1 VLLSTKGVTLKEL
14 LRNLDS
20 VYTLLELAAASP
32 NIDAIFT
39 EVVEELRGVFESERC
54 TLYILDKEKNELY
67 SRVAQKCE
75 VTDLRIPVNKNSIAG
90 YSVISNKEVI
100 VEDAY
105 DPDELKRIDPDLSFG
120 KSIDSRCSFV
130 TRSVLSAPLHY
141 GGEVIGAVQAFNK
154 NGGFL
159 EKDLNA
165 IREFGLILGL
175 MLNNAIVTEELNKC
189 RSALKDADKGKEE

>member
-1 VLLSTKGVTLKEL
+1 MKEL
-14 LRNLDS
+14 LRNVDS
-20 VYTLLELAAASP
+20 VYKLLELVAVSRD
-32 NIDAIFT
+32 IDAIFT
-39 EVVEELRGVFESERC
+39 EVVEELRGLFESERC

-67 SRVAQKCE
+67 SKVVQKCE
-75 VTDLRIPVNKNSIAG
+75 VTDLRIPVDNNSIAG
-90 YSVISNKEVI
+90 YSVLSNKEVI
-100 VEDAY
+100 VENAY
-105 DPDELKRIDPDLSFG
+105 DDNELKRIDPDLSFG

-130 TRSVLSAPLHY
+130 TKSVLSAPLHY
-141 GGEVIGAVQAFNK
+141 GGEIIGAVQAFNK

-189 RSALKDADKGKEE
+189 RRASEGADKAKED